1 MNKVLTVAKN
11 KCIDCG
17 KEFEFSP
24 AEQKFYLER
33 GFSFPKRCPDCR
45 EAKKADVTKITCID
59 CGVEFEINGYEK
71 EYFARK
77 GYELPKRCR
86 SCRDFKK
93 KKNEEREARAGGNGG
108 TGHTILGQPLVVY
121 YSSNDN
127 SKVNEDEVITA
138 TNESNV

>member
-1 MNKVLTVAKN
+1 MENKVLKVAKI

-24 AEQKFYLER
+24 AEQKYYVEK
-33 GFSFPKRCPDCR
+33 GFSFPKRCPECR
-45 EAKKADVTKITCID
+45 DKKKADITKITCVD

-71 EYFARK
+71 EYFAKK

-93 KKNEEREARAGGNGG
+93 KKNEERLAKELQIEKEIEEELKNG
-108 TGHTILGQPLVVY
+108 
-121 YSSNDN
+121 
-127 SKVNEDEVITA
+127 
-138 TNESNV
+138 ESESE